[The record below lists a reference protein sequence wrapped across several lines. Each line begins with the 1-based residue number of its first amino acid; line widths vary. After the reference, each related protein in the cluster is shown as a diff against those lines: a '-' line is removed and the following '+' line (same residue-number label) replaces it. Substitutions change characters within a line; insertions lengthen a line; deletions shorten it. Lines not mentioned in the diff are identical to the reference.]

1 MREVPAN
8 RVLTQHPEIMRKIL
22 PLVTIAFAVAVFCC
36 GPTPAGAQSGA
47 ELPVKAFL
55 IGTPDPADVPLF
67 IDFIEKDLAK
77 EGVTHLVLRFR
88 YQYQFKS
95 HPELADKNPL
105 SEKNVKDIL
114 AACRRANIALIP
126 KFNCLG
132 HQSQGSSLMPLLA
145 KYPEVD
151 ETPHVP
157 MLDPYKWPNE
167 YGLYCKSW
175 CPRHPKVHELVFD
188 LLDELVQVCESD
200 AIHVGMD
207 EVFYISDPK
216 CPRCGGSDPAEVFAE
231 EVRAIHDHLASKG
244 VTMWMWSDRFLDGRT
259 TGLGEWEA
267 SKNFTHRAID
277 LVPKTIV
284 MCAWHYENAPPTPAY
299 FATKG
304 FRVLACPWRKA
315 DVAVNQLEQV
325 KLVKA
330 TAPEAIGDRMLGV
343 FQTTWT
349 RTRGFIEAY
358 RNGQGNQSDLENAN
372 CFKTVFSELRK

>member
-1 MREVPAN
+1 MC
-8 RVLTQHPEIMRKIL
+8 TQL
-22 PLVTIAFAVAVFCC
+22 PTIAHLNTVIMKAFLVLFLILLTLSVSTY
-36 GPTPAGAQSGA
+36 GQQDPVKPTVD
-47 ELPVKAFL
+47 LPVKAFL
-55 IGTPDPADVPLF
+55 IGTPDPADVPLL
-67 IDFIEKDLAK
+67 IDFIEKDLAA

-95 HPELADKNPL
+95 HPELADNNPM

-114 AACRRANIALIP
+114 AACRKAGIELIP
-126 KFNCLG
+126 KFNCFG
-132 HQSQGSSLMPLLA
+132 HQSGGSRLMPLLA
-145 KYPEVD
+145 KYPELD

-167 YGLYCKSW
+167 YGLYCKSY

-188 LLDELVQVCESD
+188 LLDELVQVCE
-200 AIHVGMD
+200 AKTIHVGMD

-216 CPRCGGSDPAEVFAE
+216 CPRCSGSDPAEVFAG
-231 EVRAIHDHLASKG
+231 EVSAIRDHLAKNG
-244 VTMWMWSDRFLDGRT
+244 IEMWMWSDRLLDGRT

-267 SKNFTHRAID
+267 SMNFTHRAID
-277 LVPKTIV
+277 LIPKDV
-284 MCAWHYENAPPTPAY
+284 VLCAWHYVNAPPIPAY

-315 DVAVNQLEQV
+315 DVALNQLDQV

-330 TAPEAIGDRMLGV
+330 TAPPAIGERMLGV

-349 RTRGFIEAY
+349 STRGFIEAY
-358 RNGQGNQSDLENAN
+358 RGSTENQSNADN
-372 CFKTVFSELRK
+372 ADCFKQLFKALR